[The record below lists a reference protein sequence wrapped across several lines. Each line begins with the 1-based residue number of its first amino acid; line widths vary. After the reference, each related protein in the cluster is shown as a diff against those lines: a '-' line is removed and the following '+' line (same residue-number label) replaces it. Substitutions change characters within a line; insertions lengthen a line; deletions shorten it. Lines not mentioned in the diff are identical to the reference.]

1 MREVKCSPAGCRRVP
16 SGRTARDGAG
26 PEGEVDGTGPGEVA
40 ARRERLAEEL
50 RSYGAA
56 FTELGR
62 RFAADLGVHS
72 TDAFALLEISTAEAA
87 GEPLS
92 PALLGRRVALS
103 SGAMTA
109 LLNRLEE
116 AGYVTRTRERADRRV
131 VTLRSSA
138 RVKELATAFFA
149 AANARQD
156 AVLASRPPELLQ
168 EFEAVLTELRDAL
181 DPGPGRPDGP
191 SGR

>member
-1 MREVKCSPAGCRRVP
+1 MDE
-16 SGRTARDGAG
+16 
-26 PEGEVDGTGPGEVA
+26 TGPGEVA

-62 RFAADLGVHS
+62 RFAVELGVHS

-138 RVKELATAFFA
+138 RVKELASAFFA
-149 AANARQD
+149 SANARQD
-156 AVLASRPPELLQ
+156 AVLATRPPELLQ
-168 EFEAVLTELRDAL
+168 EFEAVLAELRAAL
-181 DPGPGRPDGP
+181 DTGPGRPDGP
-191 SGR
+191 PGR